1 MTVSAVATAPPN
13 HQSEADEIRVMVVDD
28 SVVVRGLVSR
38 WLKEVPG
45 VNVVSSQRNGLLA
58 VADVPKTMPDV
69 VVLDIEMPEM
79 DGLTALPKML
89 AAKPDLKIIM
99 ASTLTRRNAETSL
112 HALSL
117 GAADYVPKPETN
129 RGVTTSDEFRRE
141 LTDKVLAIGRTV
153 RPAGRRPGASVR
165 HAPEAAAPAK
175 STQAPQAEHS
185 APTGP
190 AKEIS
195 FRPFNS
201 TLPKV
206 IVIGSSTGG
215 PQALFEVTRAIAP
228 AIGRLPVIITQHM
241 PPTFTA
247 ILAEHITKSS
257 GKSCKEAEH
266 DEVLLPDHLYVAPG
280 GNHLTLARE
289 GVDLIAKLDDRPPIN
304 FCKPAVDPLFE
315 SAAALFKGA
324 TLGIILTGMGSDGR
338 DGGRAVADAG
348 GNIIAQDKETSVVW
362 GMPGAAAEA
371 GVCAAVLPLA
381 QIGPRIVR
389 AISGVA

>member
-1 MTVSAVATAPPN
+1 MTTSAVATAPPAS
-13 HQSEADEIRVMVVDD
+13 QQETGEIRVMVVDD

-45 VNVVSSQRNGLLA
+45 LNVVSSQRNGLLA
-58 VADVPKTMPDV
+58 VADVPKSLPDV
-69 VVLDIEMPEM
+69 AVLDIEMPEM

-112 HALSL
+112 RALSL
-117 GAADYVPKPETN
+117 GASDYVPKPESN
-129 RGVTTSDEFRRE
+129 RGVTTSEEFRRE

-153 RPAGRRPGASVR
+153 KPAARTG
-165 HAPEAAAPAK
+165 APAPRAPQTDAA
-175 STQAPQAEHS
+175 SAAPQAKAH
-185 APTGP
+185 APAGATQ
-190 AKEIS
+190 EIS
-195 FRPFNS
+195 LRPFNS
-201 TLPKV
+201 VAPKLL
-206 IVIGSSTGG
+206 VIGSSTGG
-215 PQALFEVTRAIAP
+215 PQALFEVTKAIAP
-228 AIGRLPVIITQHM
+228 AIARLPVVITQHM

-247 ILAEHITKSS
+247 ILAEHISKSS
-257 GKSCKEAEH
+257 GKVCKEAEQ
-266 DEVLLPDHLYVAPG
+266 DEALVPGQIYVAPG
-280 GNHLTLARE
+280 GQHLTLAKA

-315 SAAALFKGA
+315 TAAALFKGA
-324 TLGIILTGMGSDGR
+324 TLGIVLTGMGSDGR
-338 DGGRAVADAG
+338 DGARVIADAG